1 MAHWC
6 ISNTNASKPVRD
18 YLENINKAFE
28 SKARLGI
35 MSVLMVEDRV
45 DFSTL
50 KDTLQLT
57 DGNLASHLRA
67 LEDAEY
73 LRVEKQFVGRKPNT
87 TYQATDIGREA
98 FKSHLDALEQLILSN
113 RKFN

>member
-1 MAHWC
+1 V
-6 ISNTNASKPVRD
+6 KD

-28 SKARLGI
+28 SRARLGI
-35 MSVLMVEDRV
+35 MSVLMVDDKV

-67 LEDAEY
+67 LEESEY

-87 TYQATDIGREA
+87 TYHATDAGRSA
-98 FKSHLDALEQLILSN
+98 FKSHLNALEQLILSN
-113 RKFN
+113 RKDN